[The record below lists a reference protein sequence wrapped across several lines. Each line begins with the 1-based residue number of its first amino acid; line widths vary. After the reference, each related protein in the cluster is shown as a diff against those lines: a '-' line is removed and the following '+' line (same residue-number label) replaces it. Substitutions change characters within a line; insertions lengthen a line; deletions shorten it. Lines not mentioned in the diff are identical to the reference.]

1 MADNGGEVTLGE
13 LVLSQQTPYVWSVDD
28 KYRLVPAKLV
38 KAFPTGIKPVYRM
51 KLASGLEIDATAN
64 HPFLTIEGWARLDS
78 LSLTGSRG
86 RGVPDQSKGQG
97 GRTTNWCSWRT
108 CWAMVR

>member
-1 MADNGGEVTLGE
+1 MVGGR
-13 LVLSQQTPYVWSVDD
+13 Q
-28 KYRLVPAKLV
+28 YRLVPAKLV

-78 LSLTGSRG
+78 LSPDGFVA
-86 RGVPDQSKGQG
+86 VPRRLPPPIEQG
-97 GRTTNWCSWRT
+97 PGWKDDELVLPG
-108 CWAMVR
+108 ALVG

>member
-1 MADNGGEVTLGE
+1 MVGVTLGE

-28 KYRLVPAKLV
+28 RNRLVPAKLA
-38 KAFPTGIKPVYRM
+38 KAFPTGIKPAYRM

-78 LSLTGSRG
+78 LSPDGFVA
-86 RGVPDQSKGQG
+86 VPDDYRLRSSKDQS
-97 GRTTNWCSWRT
+97 GRTTNWCCWRT
-108 CWAMVR
+108 CWVTVR